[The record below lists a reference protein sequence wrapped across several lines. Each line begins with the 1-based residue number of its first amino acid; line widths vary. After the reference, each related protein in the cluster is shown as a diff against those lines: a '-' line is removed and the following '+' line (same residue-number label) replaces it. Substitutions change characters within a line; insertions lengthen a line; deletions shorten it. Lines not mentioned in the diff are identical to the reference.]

1 LITPP
6 ARPAAAS
13 SSRQPFWPMTV
24 VMICDRW
31 KLENRIRA
39 A

>member
-13 SSRQPFWPMTV
+13 SSRHPSRPTTIV
-24 VMICDRW
+24 TICDLL
-31 KLENRIRA
+31 KPE
-39 A
+39 